1 MSKLHKGGR
10 PPKKRTERLNI
21 LLTDTEYKNLQKA
34 ADVMGVYKTDIIREG
49 IIRVIRHLKSQ
60 GKWDTE
66 GGGDN
71 ADHGAE

>member
-1 MSKLHKGGR
+1 MSKLHRGGR

-49 IIRVIRHLKSQ
+49 IVRVIRHLKSQ
-60 GKWDTE
+60 GKWDADKGE
-66 GGGDN
+66 ESANVDN
-71 ADHGAE
+71 